1 MKMKKI
7 ALFWVVATALIACNQ
22 DVMGPLYSGADGSGN
37 DGFAFAASVLNLE
50 TGTEDRNTIRVPIY
64 RGKTSTSIVNLTLDF
79 ETQVPKDSLIGDSV
93 QTVMVDSWVEKDP
106 QGIFSL
112 ATQRVVFTDDA
123 NVAYAQITYPD
134 IEELSLTEKYKMRL
148 RIKEGASPSKRDKTI
163 ITLSRRLTFDPMGEC
178 TYIDSCL
185 FENSYKAPIYKA
197 REAEVYRIMDP
208 YTKGL
213 LEEEYAEAGLM
224 TSPGKYVQ
232 ITVNADNSI
241 NFEPIN
247 TGMLVPA
254 NYGGKVQEHLIWG
267 YHPTAYMEAKPDSS
281 TDFSRYASLNRKLSD
296 KTLLLY
302 PVYCMPTLYYGFVSF
317 GPYVGAFPL
326 YIYLP

>member
-1 MKMKKI
+1 MKKI
-7 ALFWVVATALIACNQ
+7 ALLWVVVTALIACNQ
-22 DVMGPLYSGADGSGN
+22 DVMGPLYSGVDGSGN

-79 ETQVPKDSLIGDSV
+79 ETKVPKDSLIGDSI
-93 QTVMVDSWVEKDP
+93 QTVMVDSWVERDP

-112 ATQRVVFTDDA
+112 ATQRVVFGDDA

-134 IEELSLTEKYKMRL
+134 INELSLTEKYKMRL
-148 RIKEGASPSKRDKTI
+148 RINDGASPSRRDKTM
-163 ITLSRRLTFDPMGEC
+163 ITLSRRLTFDSLGVC
-178 TYIDSCL
+178 TYADSCL
-185 FENSYKAPIYKA
+185 FEKSYKAPIYKA

-213 LEEEYAEAGLM
+213 LDEGYAEAGLM
-224 TSPGKYVQ
+224 TAPCKYVQ
-232 ITVNADNSI
+232 ITVNADKSI

-254 NYGGKVQEHLIWG
+254 NYGGKVQEHLTWG

-281 TDFSRYASLNRKLSD
+281 NDFSRYAASNRKLSD
-296 KTLLLY
+296 KELLLY
-302 PVYCMPTLYYGFVSF
+302 PVYCMPTLYYGFISF
-317 GPYVGAFPL
+317 GQYVGAFPL
-326 YIYLP
+326 YISLP